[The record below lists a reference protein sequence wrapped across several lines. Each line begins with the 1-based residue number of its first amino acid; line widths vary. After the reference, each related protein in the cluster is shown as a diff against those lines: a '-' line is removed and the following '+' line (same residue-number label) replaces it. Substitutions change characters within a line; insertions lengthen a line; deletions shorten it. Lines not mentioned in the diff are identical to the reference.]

1 MTIYVTSKQKR
12 SSFCCRWFSWGAI
25 ARGLAKAGAKVFL
38 SNHHIEPI
46 RKLADEI
53 IANGGKAQTAK
64 IDALNEKE
72 VNDYV
77 NEVVKTAGRIDI
89 SMNLIRTE
97 DLQGIPLVDLSF
109 EDFIRPIRRVSES
122 HFITGTAAG
131 RIMMRQ
137 RSGVILS
144 LTATPGGIGY
154 PTAGGFGP
162 ACSVIEKISL
172 GLASELGAYGIR
184 VVNIRSGGSPDSQPF
199 VDAIAHGGQKAVDF
213 IKKIE
218 DDTMLKKKPV
228 MNDIANAAVFLASEM
243 AAGITGVTID
253 VTCGT
258 TTALNYK
265 APGIAFVQTRDN

>member
-1 MTIYVTSKQKR
+1 MLLQNKNAVLFAAGGSVG
-12 SSFCCRWFSWGAI
+12 GAI

-38 SNHHIEPI
+38 SNHHVEPVK
-46 RKLADEI
+46 KLAEEI
-53 IANGGKAQTAK
+53 IADGGRAEVSQ
-64 IDALNEKE
+64 IDALSEKQ

-77 NEVVKTAGRIDI
+77 NEVVKKAGSIDI

-97 DLQGIPLVDLSF
+97 DLQGIPLVDLPF

-122 HFITGTAAG
+122 HFLTGTATG
-131 RIMMRQ
+131 RIMIKQ
-137 RSGVILS
+137 GSGVILS

-172 GLASELGAYGIR
+172 GLASELGIYGIR
-184 VVNIRSGGSPDSQPF
+184 VVNIRSGGSPDSRPF
-199 VDAIAHGGQKAVDF
+199 VDALRHGGQKAVDF

-218 DDTMLKKKPV
+218 DDTMLKKMPA
-228 MNDIANAAVFLASEM
+228 MNDIANGAVFLASEM
-243 AAGITGVTID
+243 AASITGVTID

-265 APGIAFVQTRDN
+265 APGIAFVQN

>member
-1 MTIYVTSKQKR
+1 MNQFFMLLENKNAVLFAAGGSVG
-12 SSFCCRWFSWGAI
+12 GAI
-25 ARGLAKAGAKVFL
+25 ARSFAKAGAKVFL

-46 RKLADEI
+46 QRLADEI
-53 IANGGKAQTAK
+53 IADGGKAEVAQ
-64 IDALNEKE
+64 IDALNEKQ

-77 NEVVKTAGRIDI
+77 NEIVRKAGNIDV
-89 SMNLIRTE
+89 SMNFIKTE
-97 DLQGIPLVDLSF
+97 DIQGIPLVDLPF

-131 RIMMRQ
+131 RIMIKQ
-137 RSGVILS
+137 GSGVILS

-172 GLASELGAYGIR
+172 GLASEFGAYGVR
-184 VVNIRSGGSPDSQPF
+184 VVNIRSGGSPDSRPF
-199 VDAIAHGGQKAVDF
+199 VDALAHGGQKAADF

-218 DDTMLKKKPV
+218 DDTMLKKMPM
-228 MNDIANAAVFLASEM
+228 MNDIANVAVFLASDM
-243 AAGITGVTID
+243 AAGITGVTVD

-265 APGIAFVQTRDN
+265 APGIAFVQN

>member
-1 MTIYVTSKQKR
+1 MLLQNKNAVLFAAGGSVG
-12 SSFCCRWFSWGAI
+12 GAI

-38 SNHHIEPI
+38 SNQHIEPVQ
-46 RKLADEI
+46 KLVEEI
-53 IANGGKAQTAK
+53 IRNGGEAEAARV
-64 IDALNEKE
+64 DALNEKE
-72 VNDYV
+72 VNDYM
-77 NEVVKTAGRIDI
+77 NEVVKKAGSIDV
-89 SMNLIRTE
+89 SMNLIKTE
-97 DLQGIPLVDLSF
+97 DMQGVPLVDLPF

-131 RIMMRQ
+131 RVMIRQ
-137 RSGVILS
+137 GAGVILS

-172 GLASELGAYGIR
+172 GLASELGVYGIR

-199 VDAIAHGGQKAVDF
+199 VDALAYGGQKAIDF

-218 DDTMLKKKPV
+218 DDTMLKKMPV
-228 MNDIANAAVFLASEM
+228 MNDIANVAVFLASDM
-243 AAGITGVTID
+243 ASGITGVTVD

-265 APGIAFVQTRDN
+265 APGIAFVQN

>member
-1 MTIYVTSKQKR
+1 MY
-12 SSFCCRWFSWGAI
+12 
-25 ARGLAKAGAKVFL
+25 KVYL
-38 SNHHIEPI
+38 
-46 RKLADEI
+46 LW
-53 IANGGKAQTAK
+53 
-64 IDALNEKE
+64 
-72 VNDYV
+72 
-77 NEVVKTAGRIDI
+77 
-89 SMNLIRTE
+89 
-97 DLQGIPLVDLSF
+97 DLPL
-109 EDFIRPIRRVSES
+109 EDFMRPIRRVSEG

-131 RIMMRQ
+131 RIMTRQ
-137 RSGVILS
+137 GSGVILS

-199 VDAIAHGGQKAVDF
+199 VDALAQGGQKAVDF

-218 DDTMLKKKPV
+218 DDTMLKKMPL
-228 MNDIANAAVFLASEM
+228 MNDIANVAVFLASDM
-243 AAGITGVTID
+243 APGITGVTVD

-265 APGIAFVQTRDN
+265 APGIAFMQN